1 MTMLFLETFQDL
13 YYDRLLPSATRD
25 FSDMIVAGE
34 LVDHA
39 IKHGKID
46 IHEGSRSK
54 KGSSSRRKEGET
66 RALFQGNQS

>member
-1 MTMLFLETFQDL
+1 MTMLFLETFQDP

-25 FSDMIVAGE
+25 VSNMIIAGE

-46 IHEGSRSK
+46 VHEGNGSK
-54 KGSSSRRKEGET
+54 KGSSSRRKEGEART
-66 RALFQGNQS
+66 LFQGNQS